1 MDLIYCV
8 EDDEG
13 IRDLITYAVKSAGFE
28 AEGFE
33 SASDFE
39 KRLGERLPS
48 MVLLDIMLPDKDG
61 IAILKDIRNNDT
73 TKNVPVIMITAKGTE
88 SDKVKG
94 FEYGADDYITKPFD
108 IREVILRVKSI
119 LRRIERT
126 RNGEGE
132 GGILRVADVAV
143 DLDRHEVYKGERRVE
158 LTPKEFALLE
168 ILMRSPGRV
177 FKRGE
182 LLEKVWE
189 FEYMGDTRTV
199 DIHIQRLRKK
209 LQDDRFIRT
218 VFGVGYKV
226 AEEEAQ

>member
-48 MVLLDIMLPDKDG
+48 MVL
-61 IAILKDIRNNDT
+61 KDIRNNDT

-94 FEYGADDYITKPFD
+94 FEYGADDYVTKPFGVMELISRIKAVLRRSGPQASSD
-108 IREVILRVKSI
+108 IIEYKGIILDNQSRNVKVDGKDIAITFKEFELLKYLLKNKGTVVPREV
-119 LRRIERT
+119 
-126 RNGEGE
+126 
-132 GGILRVADVAV
+132 
-143 DLDRHEVYKGERRVE
+143 
-158 LTPKEFALLE
+158 
-168 ILMRSPGRV
+168 
-177 FKRGE
+177 
-182 LLEKVWE
+182 LLEKIWGYH
-189 FEYMGDTRTV
+189 FEGESRTLDV
-199 DIHIQRLRKK
+199 HIGSLRHK
-209 LQDDRFIRT
+209 LGEKGKCIETIRN
-218 VFGVGYKV
+218 VGYKI
-226 AEEEAQ
+226 

>member
-94 FEYGADDYITKPFD
+94 FEYGADDYVTKPFGVMEL
-108 IREVILRVKSI
+108 ISRIKAV
-119 LRRIERT
+119 LRRSGPQASSDIIE
-126 RNGEGE
+126 
-132 GGILRVADVAV
+132 
-143 DLDRHEVYKGERRVE
+143 YKGIILDNQSRNVKVDGKDIAI
-158 LTPKEFALLE
+158 TFKEF
-168 ILMRSPGRV
+168 
-177 FKRGE
+177 E
-182 LLEKVWE
+182 LLK
-189 FEYMGDTRTV
+189 YLLKNKGTV
-199 DIHIQRLRKK
+199 DRKS
-209 LQDDRFIRT
+209 
-218 VFGVGYKV
+218 VV
-226 AEEEAQ
+226 

>member
-61 IAILKDIRNNDT
+61 IAILK
-73 TKNVPVIMITAKGTE
+73 GTE

-94 FEYGADDYITKPFD
+94 FEYGADDYVTKPFGVMELISRIKAVLRRSGPQAGSD
-108 IREVILRVKSI
+108 IIEYKGIILDNQSRNVKVDGKDIAITFKEFELLKYLLKNKGTVVPREV
-119 LRRIERT
+119 
-126 RNGEGE
+126 
-132 GGILRVADVAV
+132 
-143 DLDRHEVYKGERRVE
+143 
-158 LTPKEFALLE
+158 
-168 ILMRSPGRV
+168 
-177 FKRGE
+177 
-182 LLEKVWE
+182 LLEKIWGYH
-189 FEYMGDTRTV
+189 FEGESRTLDV
-199 DIHIQRLRKK
+199 HIGSLRHK
-209 LQDDRFIRT
+209 LGEKGKCIETIRN
-218 VFGVGYKV
+218 VGYKI
-226 AEEEAQ
+226 

>member
-94 FEYGADDYITKPFD
+94 FEYGADDYVTKPFGVMEL
-108 IREVILRVKSI
+108 ISRIKAV
-119 LRRIERT
+119 LRRSGPQASSDIIE
-126 RNGEGE
+126 
-132 GGILRVADVAV
+132 
-143 DLDRHEVYKGERRVE
+143 YKGI
-158 LTPKEFALLE
+158 
-168 ILMRSPGRV
+168 ILDNQSRNVKVDGKDIAIT
-177 FKRGE
+177 FK
-182 LLEKVWE
+182 
-189 FEYMGDTRTV
+189 
-199 DIHIQRLRKK
+199 
-209 LQDDRFIRT
+209 
-218 VFGVGYKV
+218 
-226 AEEEAQ
+226 